1 MRDFG
6 LIHTRY
12 WAWAQE
18 HGLSDSA
25 KLIGAYLLTCEH
37 GNSLGC
43 FRCPKAY
50 VAEDLGYSIDTV
62 SKGYAILESKS
73 LIRYCEAS
81 KWLLIPKFLHWNRIQ
96 NPKHASSVLKNVAQ
110 IPSSFQLGE
119 TLVESLK
126 KYGGKHLD
134 LDSIDTVSD
143 TLCHTVSHTVPIQR
157 EGEGEGYVEGEGEG
171 EKNFSSQLPDE
182 SSKEFQ
188 LASLLFSLIQQND
201 PKAKKPNL
209 QKWGKDI
216 DGIIRL
222 DGRDPPQV
230 EAVIKWCQK
239 DPFWRTNIL
248 SAAKLR
254 KQFTQLVLKMNGGN
268 SHGKP
273 EPERFSEKRYEGSD
287 LDSLP
292 WNQDQK
298 NDV

>member
-12 WAWAQE
+12 WTWAQE

-25 KLIGAYLLTCEH
+25 KLIGAYILTCEH

-62 SKGYAILESKS
+62 SKGYGILESKG

-96 NPKHASSVLKNVAQ
+96 NPKHASSVLKNVSQ

-119 TLVESLK
+119 ILVKSLK
-126 KYGGKHLD
+126 QYGGRHLEPGA
-134 LDSIDTVSD
+134 IDTVSD

-157 EGEGEGYVEGEGEG
+157 EGEGEGYVEGEGE
-171 EKNFSSQLPDE
+171 KKPSSQLLAE
-182 SSKEFQ
+182 GSREFE
-188 LASLLFSLIQQND
+188 LATLLFSLIQQND

-209 QKWGKDI
+209 QTWAKDM

-222 DGRDPPQV
+222 DGRDPPEV
-230 EAVIKWCQK
+230 EAVIRWCQR
-239 DPFWRTNIL
+239 DPFWKTNIL
-248 SAAKLR
+248 SAGKLR
-254 KQFTQLVLKMNGGN
+254 KQFGQLAMKMKGGN
-268 SHGKP
+268 GNGKP

-292 WNQDQK
+292 WNQEG
-298 NDV
+298 DV